1 MTYEEQLYKLIQ
13 YDERI
18 VVMTAE
24 NRAAIRNLP
33 ELIGNKFI
41 DVGIAEQTMVGAAAG
56 LALRGRVPVIHALAS
71 FLIFR
76 AYEFIRDDVGIP
88 SLPVIFVGGV
98 PGFLSDGNG
107 PTHQAIE
114 DIALMRGIPNMG
126 IFCPADNQDLIEGFP
141 QLIESGKP
149 FYVRYFAGAAVREH
163 TSTVELGKAEVYP
176 SNGEP
181 TEDDDVTILT
191 YGFLL
196 GEALEAQTILQAK
209 GLKVRVLN
217 MRTLSPI
224 DEDAV
229 FDAMENSHLVVTLED
244 HFLIGGLY
252 SIISELFMRYG
263 LIANV
268 LPIAFDG
275 KWFKPAL
282 LRDAME
288 FEGFTAQQIA
298 KKITLRLVEDGFFST
313 SHSSGEIISAHHYA

>member
-1 MTYEEQLYKLIQ
+1 MTYEEQLFKLIQ
-13 YDERI
+13 NDDRI

-41 DVGIAEQTMVGAAAG
+41 DVGIAEQTMVG
-56 LALRGRVPVIHALAS
+56 
-71 FLIFR
+71 
-76 AYEFIRDDVGIP
+76 
-88 SLPVIFVGGV
+88 GV

-114 DIALMRGIPNMG
+114 DIGLMRAIPNMG
-126 IFCPADNQDLIEGFP
+126 IFCPSDNQDLIEGLP
-141 QLIESGKP
+141 QLIESGRP
-149 FYVRYFAGAAVREH
+149 FYLRYFAGSPVREH
-163 TSTVELGKAEVYP
+163 TSSVELGKAEVYP
-176 SNGEP
+176 SNGES

-196 GEALEAQTILQAK
+196 GEALEAQTILQAE

-288 FEGFTAQQIA
+288 FDGFTAQQIT
-298 KKITLRLVEDGFFST
+298 KKITTRLIEDGFFNS
-313 SHSSGEIISAHHYA
+313 SRSSGEIISAHHYA